1 MTRSR
6 QRWPTLL
13 WLVLACSAATAAAQS
28 LISVNQE
35 IELGRQTQRE
45 VKAKVPEVT
54 DTQVVSYVQSLGRRL
69 AANAGGPKYP
79 YSYSIANY
87 REINAFALPGGPVW
101 LHRGTITAAQN
112 EAQLVS
118 VLAHEI
124 AHIAQRHAAD
134 QLTKQLLANGLL
146 GLLGA
151 VLGNDRGAQT
161 AQIAAQVLANGYML
175 KFSRDDE
182 READRVGA
190 SIMRKAGWDAR
201 EMIAFMEILRRQQ
214 GRDPGSV
221 EVFLSSHP
229 GPGERAQLLRGQLGK
244 VSGGRR
250 NTAQFAQ
257 IRSRLNRMP
266 PARSMR

>member
-13 WLVLACSAATAAAQS
+13 WLVFACTAATAAQS

-54 DTQVVSYVQSLGRRL
+54 DTRVVSYVQSLGRRL

-101 LHRGTITAAQN
+101 LHRGTLTAAQN

-229 GPGERAQLLRGQLGK
+229 GPGERAELLRGQLRN

-250 NTAQFAQ
+250 STAQFAQ
-257 IRSRLNRMP
+257 IRSRLSRMP
-266 PARSMR
+266 PALSMR